1 MKALSP
7 VDRRAYDV
15 IGRSAG
21 RTRRIEWESNMG
33 DVVMGLVILAFFFL
47 CVGYVSWCGR
57 IIGPDPEELDAS
69 AAPPAA
75 EPTEARAA

>member
-1 MKALSP
+1 
-7 VDRRAYDV
+7 
-15 IGRSAG
+15 
-21 RTRRIEWESNMG
+21 MG